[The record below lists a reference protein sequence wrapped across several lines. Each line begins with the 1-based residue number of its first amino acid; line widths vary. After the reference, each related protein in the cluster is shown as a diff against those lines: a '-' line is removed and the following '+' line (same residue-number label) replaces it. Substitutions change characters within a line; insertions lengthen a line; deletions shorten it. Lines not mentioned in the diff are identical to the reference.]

1 MLVAGKKPNGK
12 SRLTGNMTMRHCV
25 SVLAFVALFAT
36 GIVSA
41 ESPQLLFDHSQIDAL
56 RQRIIQPKFAPI
68 WNKILADAEAYC
80 NPASPRYADP
90 KNLYS
95 FAKKKDREIQQR
107 NDALR
112 VHTVGRELTQRM
124 EAIGFAY
131 QLTGRKELGQHG
143 AALLLATIKQYP
155 VSNPLVATGF
165 AGGRGDIMRGLA
177 IGYDLLSDCLDD
189 DQRRVVAA
197 ACADYID
204 SFIKEFNNPKVW
216 WFKVHNY
223 NGVNGGAAGCL
234 ALSIRNEYPDRVNAW
249 VAECVKI
256 VDRWLEAG
264 FDKEG
269 AYFEGVSYSGYGLSN
284 TILLADALRRSG
296 KGNLFDHPT
305 FRRLPEFYAMSLLPG
320 ERVYDARNDSPYA
333 GLSTILLKLAEANNS
348 GLYKWLWE
356 NSGSDDTFLRILWE
370 NDVPAINPVAAGIP
384 TAKYFQGRGLCI
396 WRTGWTSNDVMFSIE
411 AGPYHPTTH
420 NQGDKGHFTLYGLGH
435 RWATDPGYANEHG
448 PEGRGQTIGH
458 SCVLIDGKGQAL
470 SGAGWG
476 TSGVIT
482 NYANND
488 RYGYALADCT
498 EAYNRNNAGM
508 PGAVVEHARRH
519 VFFIYPYK
527 GAPAYAVIMDDIR
540 KDGQPHDFTWQM
552 MFSDQMAVTM
562 GDGMAVFKPLQKP
575 DARLVVRIH
584 SCSQSVLTTDTFR
597 PVDYHPP
604 DKFPRFKATTHD
616 VNPRFIAVLL
626 PLPTAIVEPDVRFES
641 HEGKRITTVK
651 WPQHTDTLVWSD
663 SDGSV
668 RLD

>member
-1 MLVAGKKPNGK
+1 
-12 SRLTGNMTMRHCV
+12 MRHCV

-223 NGVNGGAAGCL
+223 NGVNGGAAG
-234 ALSIRNEYPDRVNAW
+234 
-249 VAECVKI
+249 
-256 VDRWLEAG
+256 
-264 FDKEG
+264 
-269 AYFEGVSYSGYGLSN
+269 
-284 TILLADALRRSG
+284 
-296 KGNLFDHPT
+296 
-305 FRRLPEFYAMSLLPG
+305 
-320 ERVYDARNDSPYA
+320 
-333 GLSTILLKLAEANNS
+333 
-348 GLYKWLWE
+348 
-356 NSGSDDTFLRILWE
+356 
-370 NDVPAINPVAAGIP
+370 
-384 TAKYFQGRGLCI
+384 
-396 WRTGWTSNDVMFSIE
+396 
-411 AGPYHPTTH
+411 
-420 NQGDKGHFTLYGLGH
+420 
-435 RWATDPGYANEHG
+435 
-448 PEGRGQTIGH
+448 
-458 SCVLIDGKGQAL
+458 
-470 SGAGWG
+470 
-476 TSGVIT
+476 
-482 NYANND
+482 
-488 RYGYALADCT
+488 
-498 EAYNRNNAGM
+498 
-508 PGAVVEHARRH
+508 
-519 VFFIYPYK
+519 
-527 GAPAYAVIMDDIR
+527 
-540 KDGQPHDFTWQM
+540 
-552 MFSDQMAVTM
+552 
-562 GDGMAVFKPLQKP
+562 
-575 DARLVVRIH
+575 
-584 SCSQSVLTTDTFR
+584 
-597 PVDYHPP
+597 
-604 DKFPRFKATTHD
+604 
-616 VNPRFIAVLL
+616 
-626 PLPTAIVEPDVRFES
+626 
-641 HEGKRITTVK
+641 
-651 WPQHTDTLVWSD
+651 
-663 SDGSV
+663 
-668 RLD
+668 